1 MKYAKAHESNSQEAG
16 PKPKSESLGSVLDSL
31 EKAAEQSD
39 TLTFDAVLAAVRRRG
54 FGPLLI
60 VPALLSGLPTGAIPG
75 IPAICGLIIIF
86 ISLQL
91 VIGRERPWLPKKMLE
106 FELSA
111 QSLRRGLKKV
121 RPMANLLDNRLH
133 RRFSLLTDTKFA
145 HAFAAATIICL
156 SLAMIF
162 FGFVPLFPMLFSIPI
177 LLLALGMI
185 VSDGLIFAIAYLLV
199 VITGLLAYYW
209 LG

>member
-1 MKYAKAHESNSQEAG
+1 MKPLEDHDGNSRDEERSAKSG
-16 PKPKSESLGSVLDSL
+16 SLGSVMDSL

-39 TLTFDAVLAAVRRRG
+39 ILTLDAILASVRRRG

-106 FELSA
+106 FQLSA
-111 QSLRRGLKKV
+111 ESLRRSLKKV
-121 RPMANLLDNRLH
+121 RPLADLLDKRLY
-133 RRFSLLTDTKFA
+133 RRFSVLTDTKFA

-177 LLLALGMI
+177 VMLALGMI
-185 VSDGLIFAIAYLLV
+185 VSDGLIFATAYLLV
-199 VITGLLAYYW
+199 VIIAWMSYYLL
-209 LG
+209 G